1 MPLIN
6 VKLTPGATPEQK
18 ATIVRD
24 MTEVLVRVLG
34 KNPASTHVVI
44 EEVEPENWGIAGETV
59 ASLRARGAA
68 GVSQR

>member
-1 MPLIN
+1 MPIIN

-18 ATIVRD
+18 AAIVRE
-24 MTEVLVRVLG
+24 MTEVLVRVLD

-44 EEVEPENWGIAGETV
+44 EEVEPENWGIGGETV
-59 ASLRARGAA
+59 ASLRARGAT

>member
-18 ATIVRD
+18 ATIVQE

-34 KNPASTHVVI
+34 KNPASTHVII
-44 EEVEPENWGIAGETV
+44 EEVAAENWGVGGETV
-59 ASLRARGAA
+59 ASLRVRGAA
-68 GVSQR
+68 GVSKD

>member
-1 MPLIN
+1 MPFIN

-18 ATIVRD
+18 ATIIRE

-44 EEVEPENWGIAGETV
+44 EEVEPENWGVGGESV

-68 GVSQR
+68 GVSKS